1 MIFFVDL
8 MNKSNTSNANKIKV
22 EEILNYLSDGFLRGN
37 LNSFKFNTT
46 EQSKGPT
53 TVRIGVTYVKTRKEY
68 LFFKLM
74 ILIFRLMLN

>member
-8 MNKSNTSNANKIKV
+8 MNKSNTSNTNKIKV
-22 EEILNYLSDGFLRGN
+22 EEILNYLSEGFLRGN
-37 LNSFKFNTT
+37 LNSFKFNTM
-46 EQSKGPT
+46 EQSKGLT
-53 TVRIGVTYVKTRKEY
+53 TVRIGVTYVKIRKEY

>member
-8 MNKSNTSNANKIKV
+8 MNKSNTSNTNKTKV
-22 EEILNYLSDGFLRGN
+22 EEILNYLSEGFIRGN
-37 LNSFKFNTT
+37 LNSFKFNTM

-53 TVRIGVTYVKTRKEY
+53 TVRIGVTYVKIRKEY